1 MSRVVLVSD
10 NAVIGIE
17 TVKSK
22 LRVDP
27 VGNIRDLFR
36 LERIFSVFADELFD
50 EVVAELEAS
59 RASMKKIEICNAVFM
74 FPGQLCCH

>member
-1 MSRVVLVSD
+1 MSKVVLVSD
-10 NAVIGIE
+10 KAVMGIE

-36 LERIFSVFADELFD
+36 LERIFSE
-50 EVVAELEAS
+50 VAE
-59 RASMKKIEICNAVFM
+59 V
-74 FPGQLCCH
+74 

>member
-10 NAVIGIE
+10 RAVIGIE

-36 LERIFSVFADELFD
+36 LERIFSEVAD
-50 EVVAELEAS
+50 V
-59 RASMKKIEICNAVFM
+59 
-74 FPGQLCCH
+74 

>member
-10 NAVIGIE
+10 KAVIGIE

-27 VGNIRDLFR
+27 VGKIRDLFR
-36 LERIFSVFADELFD
+36 LERIFSV
-50 EVVAELEAS
+50 VAELLVETMVEVEVTK
-59 RASMKKIEICNAVFM
+59 ASMEKSDTCVAMFM
-74 FPGQLCCH
+74 FSLL

>member
-10 NAVIGIE
+10 KAVIGIE

-27 VGNIRDLFR
+27 VGKIRDLFR
-36 LERIFSVFADELFD
+36 LERIFSE
-50 EVVAELEAS
+50 VAE
-59 RASMKKIEICNAVFM
+59 V
-74 FPGQLCCH
+74 

>member
-27 VGNIRDLFR
+27 VGKIRDLFL
-36 LERIFSVFADELFD
+36 LERIFSV
-50 EVVAELEAS
+50 VAELLVEIMVEVEVTKE
-59 RASMKKIEICNAVFM
+59 SMEKTDTCVAMFM
-74 FPGQLCCH
+74 LFSLL

>member
-1 MSRVVLVSD
+1 MSSVVLVSD

-27 VGNIRDLFR
+27 VGNIRDLFL
-36 LERIFSVFADELFD
+36 LE
-50 EVVAELEAS
+50 
-59 RASMKKIEICNAVFM
+59 SMRSGVDVRFVRVD
-74 FPGQLCCH
+74 GRDGLQG